1 MRRKQFALSAGPQR
15 SWRTFIQHGIIL
27 KFKNNQVWQVSQ
39 QSMKANVE
47 TVEKNKVRVDIEV
60 EAEEFSKAVDQA
72 YRKLVK
78 TTNIPGF
85 RKGKAPRYIF
95 ERRYGKTALQD
106 EAFESLFPVVYAKAV
121 EETGIEPVDQPDVD
135 IEQIEDGK
143 PLILKATVTVK
154 PEVVLGDYT
163 TISVPRAKAEV
174 REGEADFQI
183 EMLRER
189 QAQLIPVETPV
200 EKGNFVTID
209 FEGTIDGEK
218 FPGGAAQGYT
228 LEVGS
233 GRLIPGFEDQII
245 GMAKDE
251 TKDIKATFP
260 ADYPTESLAGKEVV
274 FRTTV
279 KEIKRKELP
288 EVNDEFA
295 KSVASKDSVEE
306 LRKDIENRLLESA
319 EQQLKRQH
327 ENQVVQQA
335 VDMSTV
341 DIPPV
346 MIDRRADEMF
356 KDLLERLE
364 ARKLTL
370 DEYLKVT
377 DQKIDDVRK
386 EMKEAADRN
395 VKTDL
400 VVAAVAKKENVQAS
414 QEEVDSAISNMSA
427 VYRQK
432 PEIIKSLLMN
442 QGGTKRLKDGMI
454 SDKTIAFLATKAIE
468 NAAREGKT
476 VEAEPAQPVAE
487 AEPARQGRSR
497 RKPKGAQETAQPEQA
512 QPGDDKAKP
521 GLV

>member
-1 MRRKQFALSAGPQR
+1 
-15 SWRTFIQHGIIL
+15 
-27 KFKNNQVWQVSQ
+27 
-39 QSMKANVE
+39 MKANVE
-47 TVEKNKVRVDIEV
+47 TVEKNRVRVDIEV

-78 TTNIPGF
+78 TTSIPGF

-95 ERRYGKTALQD
+95 ERRYGKTVLQD

-121 EETGIEPVDQPDVD
+121 EETGIDPVDQPDVD

-143 PLILKATVTVK
+143 PLIVKATVTVK

-174 REGEADFQI
+174 KEGEVDFQI

-200 EKGNFVTID
+200 EKGHFVTID
-209 FEGTIDGEK
+209 FEGSIDGEK

-233 GRLIPGFEDQII
+233 GRFIPGFEDQLT

-260 ADYPTESLAGKEVV
+260 ADYPTENLAGKEAV
-274 FRTTV
+274 FRTAV

-288 EVNDEFA
+288 EVNGEFA
-295 KSVASKDSVEE
+295 KAVASKDSVEE

-335 VDMSTV
+335 VDISTV
-341 DIPPV
+341 DIPAV

-377 DQKIDDVRK
+377 DQKIDDVRQ
-386 EMKEAADRN
+386 EMKEAGGRN

-400 VVAAVAKKENVQAS
+400 VIAAVAKKENVQAS

-432 PEIIKSLLMN
+432 PEIIKSLMMN
-442 QGGTKRLKDGMI
+442 QGGIERLKDGII
-454 SDKTIAFLATKAIE
+454 SDKTIAFLATKAME

-476 VEAEPAQPVAE
+476 VEAEPAEPVEKQQAQEAELAQSVAE
-487 AEPARQGRSR
+487 PESTPAVPEAEAPKQARTR
-497 RKPKGAQETAQPEQA
+497 RKARPAQDKAQQDNAQQEKAQPEQA
-512 QPGDDKAKP
+512 QPEEDEAKP
-521 GLV
+521 ESV